1 MREARKATFR
11 LWLDPDRVG
20 RAVHDAP
27 SVGVGV
33 GDQDGDVPAADTAG
47 DRDLIHPFGAE
58 SGWTVLFD
66 YLVGRCPAVAQRQAR
81 VTELAE
87 VTMVFRAEGGWSM
100 ISRSA

>member
-11 LWLDPDRVG
+11 LWVDPDRVG

-27 SVGVGV
+27 SVGVG
-33 GDQDGDVPAADTAG
+33 DQGGDVPAADTAG

-58 SGWTVLFD
+58 SGWTVLSD
-66 YLVGRCPAVAQRQAR
+66 YLVGRCPAVAQRRAR

-87 VTMVFRAEGGWSM
+87 DDSGLPCRGGGP
-100 ISRSA
+100 